1 VQELQ
6 SLWYNFQRRP
16 DLGVHLEFE
25 SQSQET
31 ESSQHPNSSAVPIA
45 AADANGVITDER
57 EDTSESDLRKGS
69 DASVYHLIAK

>member
-1 VQELQ
+1 MQELQ

-25 SQSQET
+25 SQSQ
-31 ESSQHPNSSAVPIA
+31 HPSNSAVPIA
-45 AADANGVITDER
+45 AADADGGITDER

-69 DASVYHLIAK
+69 DASVYHLIAN

>member
-1 VQELQ
+1 
-6 SLWYNFQRRP
+6 
-16 DLGVHLEFE
+16 
-25 SQSQET
+25 
-31 ESSQHPNSSAVPIA
+31 VPIA